1 MKIFG
6 LQTILRNVVIP
17 IGCGVTGTPAEG
29 AIISLESLNTPG
41 YAGGL
46 QNLLPAFAYSVLF
59 LFIFAT
65 LQMRWLPL
73 QQRLLLR
80 CRCVT
85 SPLSSN
91 RKTPSV
97 HDRWRRLL
105 PLQ

>member
-1 MKIFG
+1 M
-6 LQTILRNVVIP
+6 QTILRNVVIP
-17 IGCGVTGTPAEG
+17 IGCGVIGTPAEG

-85 SPLSSN
+85 SPLFSN

-97 HDRWRRLL
+97 HDRWHRL
-105 PLQ
+105 PPSQ